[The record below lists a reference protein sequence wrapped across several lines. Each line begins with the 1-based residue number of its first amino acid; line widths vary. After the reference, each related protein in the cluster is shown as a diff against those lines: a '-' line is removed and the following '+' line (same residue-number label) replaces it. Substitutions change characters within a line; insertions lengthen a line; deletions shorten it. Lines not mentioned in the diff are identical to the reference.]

1 MSNILEKKFFYL
13 FIILQPILDLL
24 TSFMSR
30 NMDLPLT
37 IGIIARSLFMVYMFM
52 YALFV
57 YRPQGRIYKYSRWI
71 LIGIG
76 VYIITFLGYT
86 LLSKDTSIITEIKG
100 VIKLFYFPIVLTL
113 SLIHI

>member
-37 IGIIARSLFMVYMFM
+37 IGIIARSLFTV
-52 YALFV
+52 
-57 YRPQGRIYKYSRWI
+57 S
-71 LIGIG
+71 
-76 VYIITFLGYT
+76 YT
-86 LLSKDTSIITEIKG
+86 H
-100 VIKLFYFPIVLTL
+100 LTL
-113 SLIHI
+113 PTIA

>member
-52 YALFV
+52 YHKGEF
-57 YRPQGRIYKYSRWI
+57 INI
-71 LIGIG
+71 LD
-76 VYIITFLGYT
+76 GY
-86 LLSKDTSIITEIKG
+86 
-100 VIKLFYFPIVLTL
+100 
-113 SLIHI
+113 

>member
-37 IGIIARSLFMVYMFM
+37 IGIIARSLFMVYMFIDHKGE
-52 YALFV
+52 F
-57 YRPQGRIYKYSRWI
+57 INI
-71 LIGIG
+71 LD
-76 VYIITFLGYT
+76 GY
-86 LLSKDTSIITEIKG
+86 
-100 VIKLFYFPIVLTL
+100 
-113 SLIHI
+113 

>member
-37 IGIIARSLFMVYMFM
+37 IGIIARSLFMVYM
-52 YALFV
+52 YYLFIDHK
-57 YRPQGRIYKYSRWI
+57 GEFINI
-71 LIGIG
+71 LD
-76 VYIITFLGYT
+76 GY
-86 LLSKDTSIITEIKG
+86 
-100 VIKLFYFPIVLTL
+100 
-113 SLIHI
+113 